1 MLPLSHPKRAFLV
14 SGNLESVSHL
24 AAPGNLCLSLPVS
37 PGGFAAG
44 LSQVSSH
51 CWTRL
56 LGPRPGHFVLSVERR
71 DHWGKRDSFLSASD
85 SSVCPFYGR
94 WAKSGFSYIPGGS
107 LMLDPWLHSQKLG
120 NVDPPKGLAPVQT
133 GDPQKWPLSG
143 TPGFARGREKT
154 QNFLAFC
161 CLPVSCPLC
170 LSPSIS

>member
-85 SSVCPFYGR
+85 SQFARSMVGGLR
-94 WAKSGFSYIPGGS
+94 VGS
-107 LMLDPWLHSQKLG
+107 LTSQDALSYSTLGSILRNWEMLTLQKAWLLYKWG
-120 NVDPPKGLAPVQT
+120 T
-133 GDPQKWPLSG
+133 PQKWLLSG
-143 TPGFARGREKT
+143 PGFARGREKT